1 MENPVRSPM
10 VPPIADNMSTN
21 FADLSLMILS
31 NVGVSKKILTT
42 LSLFFHSKSKNV
54 IKMQNVLAVKHQQ
67 SSLTFKTCR
76 IWSYNLVFIV
86 SFNFVRNQSV

>member
-1 MENPVRSPM
+1 MIENPVRSPM

-54 IKMQNVLAVKHQQ
+54 KNAKKISGKASTIKPDL
-67 SSLTFKTCR
+67 
-76 IWSYNLVFIV
+76 
-86 SFNFVRNQSV
+86 